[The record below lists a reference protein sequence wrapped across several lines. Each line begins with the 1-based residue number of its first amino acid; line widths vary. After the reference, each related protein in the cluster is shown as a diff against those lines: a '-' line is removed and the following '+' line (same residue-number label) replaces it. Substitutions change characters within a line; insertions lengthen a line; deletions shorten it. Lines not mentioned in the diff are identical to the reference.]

1 MLKCRDEAPL
11 TMEMKGNGMADITM
25 ARLHEA
31 MVILYA
37 VSLVFYFLDYVYK
50 EKKAAKIAMSLLGG
64 VWLLQTVF
72 LIFYMMETQ
81 RFPVLTLFEGIYFY
95 AWLLVT
101 LSLVLRI
108 FYRFDFAVFLI
119 NIIGFIFMTIHTF
132 APVQIERSPV
142 GESLISEL
150 LLIHISFAIL
160 SYAAFSL
167 SFVFSL
173 LNVLQYRLLKRKKW
187 TKQWNSLPSL
197 GQTERGMSISIG
209 VGISL
214 LFVSL
219 VLGLQ
224 WAYIALFEFSI
235 FDLKIVGSFILV
247 VVYSVILWRHQ
258 KGTLN
263 GMSYSLAHIYAFLV
277 LLINFFL
284 GSRLSEFHF
293 WY

>member
-1 MLKCRDEAPL
+1 MLKCRCGTPL
-11 TMEMKGNGMADITM
+11 TMETKGNRMADITM

-37 VSLVFYFLDYVYK
+37 VSLVFYFFDYLYK
-50 EKKAAKIAMSLLGG
+50 EKRASRIAMTLLGV
-64 VWLLQTVF
+64 VWLLQTIF
-72 LIFYMMETQ
+72 LTLYIIETQ
-81 RFPVLTLFEGIYFY
+81 RFPILTLFEGIYFY

-108 FYRFDFAVFLI
+108 FYRFDFAVFFI

-142 GESLISEL
+142 GEALVSEL
-150 LLIHISFAIL
+150 LLIHITFAIL
-160 SYAAFSL
+160 SYVAFSL
-167 SFVFSL
+167 SFVFSAL
-173 LNVLQYRLLKRKKW
+173 HMVLYRLLKKKKW
-187 TKQWNSLPSL
+187 TKQWSNLPSL
-197 GQTERGMSISIG
+197 GQTEQGMTISILA
-209 VGISL
+209 GISL

-224 WAYIALFEFSI
+224 WAYISLEQFSLL
-235 FDLKIVGSFILV
+235 DVKIIGSFILLI
-247 VVYSVILWRHQ
+247 VYSILLYRHR
-258 KGTLN
+258 KGALN
-263 GMSYSLAHIYAFLV
+263 GSSYAMAHIYAFL
-277 LLINFFL
+277 LLLVNFFL

>member
-1 MLKCRDEAPL
+1 
-11 TMEMKGNGMADITM
+11 M

-37 VSLVFYFLDYVYK
+37 VSLVFYFFDYLYK
-50 EKKAAKIAMSLLGG
+50 EKRASRIAMTLLGV

-72 LIFYMMETQ
+72 LTLYIIETQ
-81 RFPVLTLFEGIYFY
+81 RFPILTLFEGIYFY

-108 FYRFDFAVFLI
+108 FYRFDFAVFFI

-142 GESLISEL
+142 GEALVSEL
-150 LLIHISFAIL
+150 LLIHITFAIL
-160 SYAAFSL
+160 SYVAFSL
-167 SFVFSL
+167 SFVFSAL
-173 LNVLQYRLLKRKKW
+173 HMVLYRLLKKKKW
-187 TKQWNSLPSL
+187 TKQWSNLPSL
-197 GQTERGMSISIG
+197 GQTEKGMTISILT
-209 VGISL
+209 GISL

-224 WAYIALFEFSI
+224 WAYISLEQFSLL
-235 FDLKIVGSFILV
+235 DVKIIGSFILLI
-247 VVYSVILWRHQ
+247 VYSILLYRHR
-258 KGTLN
+258 KGALN
-263 GMSYSLAHIYAFLV
+263 GSSYAMAHIYAFL
-277 LLINFFL
+277 LLLVNFFL

>member
-1 MLKCRDEAPL
+1 
-11 TMEMKGNGMADITM
+11 MADITM

-31 MVILYA
+31 MVVLYA
-37 VSLVFYFLDYVYK
+37 VSLVFYFFDYLYK
-50 EKKAAKIAMSLLGG
+50 EKRASHIAMALLGF
-64 VWLLQTVF
+64 VWILQTVF
-72 LIFYMMETQ
+72 LVLYIVETQ
-81 RFPVLTLFEGIYFY
+81 RFPILTLFEGIYFY

-108 FYRFDFAVFLI
+108 FYRFDFAVFFI

-142 GESLISEL
+142 GEALVSEL
-150 LLIHISFAIL
+150 LLIHITFAIL

-167 SFVFSL
+167 SFVFSALHVL
-173 LNVLQYRLLKRKKW
+173 LYRLLKKKKW
-187 TKQWNSLPSL
+187 TKQLSNMPSL
-197 GQTERGMSISIG
+197 GQTELGMTISIL

-219 VLGLQ
+219 VLGFQ
-224 WAYIALFEFSI
+224 WAVISLDEFSLL
-235 FDLKIVGSFILV
+235 DLKIVGSFVLL
-247 VVYSVILWRHQ
+247 VVYSVILYLHR
-258 KGTLN
+258 KGSLN
-263 GMSYSLAHIYAFLV
+263 GMNYAMMHIYAFL
-277 LLINFFL
+277 LLLVNFFL

>member
-1 MLKCRDEAPL
+1 
-11 TMEMKGNGMADITM
+11 MADITM

-37 VSLVFYFLDYVYK
+37 VSLVFYFLDYIYK
-50 EKKAAKIAMSLLGG
+50 EKRAARIAMSLLGA

-72 LIFYMMETQ
+72 LGFYIWETQ
-81 RFPVLTLFEGIYFY
+81 RFPILTLFEGIYFY

-101 LSLVLRI
+101 LSLILRI
-108 FYRFDFAVFLI
+108 FYRFDLAVFFL
-119 NIIGFIFMTIHTF
+119 NIIGFIFITIHTF
-132 APVQIERSPV
+132 APVQIDRSPV
-142 GESLISEL
+142 GEALISEL

-173 LNVLQYRLLKRKKW
+173 LHVLQYRMLKKKKW
-187 TKQWNSLPSL
+187 TKQWGSLPSL
-197 GQTERGMSISIG
+197 GQTEKGMTISIG

-219 VLGLQ
+219 VLGFQ
-224 WAYIALFEFSI
+224 WAYIALVDFSI

-247 VVYSVILWRHQ
+247 VVYSVILWRHR

-263 GMSYSLAHIYAFLV
+263 GMAYSMAHIYAFLV

>member
-1 MLKCRDEAPL
+1 
-11 TMEMKGNGMADITM
+11 METKGNGMTDITM

-37 VSLVFYFLDYVYK
+37 VSLVFYFFDYLYK
-50 EKKAAKIAMSLLGG
+50 EKRASRIAMTLLGV
-64 VWLLQTVF
+64 VWLMQTVF
-72 LIFYMMETQ
+72 LVLYIIETQ
-81 RFPVLTLFEGIYFY
+81 RFPILTLFEGIYFY

-108 FYRFDFAVFLI
+108 FYRFDFAVFFL

-132 APVQIERSPV
+132 APVQIERSPI
-142 GESLISEL
+142 GEALVSEL
-150 LLIHISFAIL
+150 LLIHITFAIL
-160 SYAAFSL
+160 SYVAFSL
-167 SFVFSL
+167 SFVFSAL
-173 LNVLQYRLLKRKKW
+173 HMVMYRLLKKKKW

-197 GQTERGMSISIG
+197 GQTEQGMTISILS
-209 VGISL
+209 GISL

-224 WAYIALFEFSI
+224 WAYISLEQFSLT
-235 FDLKIVGSFILV
+235 DMKIIGSFVLLI
-247 VVYSVILWRHQ
+247 VYSILLYRHR
-258 KGTLN
+258 KGALN
-263 GMSYSLAHIYAFLV
+263 GSSYALAHIYAFL
-277 LLINFFL
+277 LLLVNFFL

>member
-1 MLKCRDEAPL
+1 
-11 TMEMKGNGMADITM
+11 MADITM

-37 VSLVFYFLDYVYK
+37 VSLVFYFFDYLYK
-50 EKKAAKIAMSLLGG
+50 EKRASRIAMTLLGV

-72 LIFYMMETQ
+72 LTLYIIETQ
-81 RFPVLTLFEGIYFY
+81 RFPILTLFEGIYFY

-108 FYRFDFAVFLI
+108 FYRFDFAVFFI

-142 GESLISEL
+142 GEALVSEL
-150 LLIHISFAIL
+150 LLIHITFAIL
-160 SYAAFSL
+160 SYVAFSL
-167 SFVFSL
+167 SFVFSAL
-173 LNVLQYRLLKRKKW
+173 HMVLYRLLKKKKW
-187 TKQWNSLPSL
+187 TKQWSNLPSL
-197 GQTERGMSISIG
+197 GQTEKGMTISILT
-209 VGISL
+209 GISL

-224 WAYIALFEFSI
+224 WAYISLEQFSLL
-235 FDLKIVGSFILV
+235 DVKIIGSFILLI
-247 VVYSVILWRHQ
+247 VYSILLYRHR
-258 KGTLN
+258 KGSLN
-263 GMSYSLAHIYAFLV
+263 GSSYAMAHIYAFL
-277 LLINFFL
+277 LLLVNFFL